1 MVFVSNYS
9 YLDEY
14 NQVKE
19 NFETETK
26 APSTIILLHNEKDYH
41 YEIIESILISIE
53 RIARQK
59 IQSPIF
65 YLDLE
70 GNDPSFKDYLSS
82 KYSNIKWDR
91 PSFYH
96 YYVEVSFYKEQF
108 AAYRNDPR
116 HFYIAHEISPE
127 LEVKN
132 NIYFITPLSKNYISC
147 HVLPFQEIK
156 KEFKTDIP
164 IYIVQGN
171 LDETRRDFSLLV
183 KLLSQSY
190 PFDFR
195 IKLVGRGDMPTS
207 LQKFSDKIIVKNNL
221 NFQEFHA
228 EFLNG
233 YCLFPLVSIDK
244 NPSYYINKLTSSV
257 NYIIGYQL
265 KCIIDYDLQNIYN
278 FDNAY
283 IYHTSSDIQK
293 TFLMSL
299 IDFYKK

>member
-1 MVFVSNYS
+1 MVFVSNYY

-19 NFETETK
+19 NFEIK
-26 APSTIILLHNEKDYH
+26 VPPTIILLHNEKDYH
-41 YEIIESILISIE
+41 YEIIESIMISIE
-53 RIARQK
+53 KITKQK
-59 IQSPIF
+59 IQTPIF

-70 GNDPSFKDYLSS
+70 GNDQSFKDYLSS
-82 KYSNIKWDR
+82 KYSNIKWDT
-91 PSFYH
+91 PCFYH
-96 YYVEVSFYKEQF
+96 FYVEVSFYRDQF
-108 AAYRNDPR
+108 AKYRNDAR

-127 LEVKN
+127 LEMQK

-147 HVLPFQEIK
+147 HVLPFQMK
-156 KEFKTDIP
+156 KKLKTDIP

-171 LDETRRDFSLLV
+171 LDETRRDFSLLAM
-183 KLLSQSY
+183 LLSQSY
-190 PFDFR
+190 AYDFR
-195 IKLVGRGDMPTS
+195 IKLVGRGNMPRC
-207 LQKFSDKIIVKNNL
+207 LEQFSDKIILKNNL

-233 YCLFPLVSIDK
+233 YCLFPLISIEN

-257 NYIIGYQL
+257 NYILGYQL
-265 KCIIDYDLQNIYN
+265 KCIVDFDLQNIYN

-283 IYHTSSDIQK
+283 IYYTASEMQNA
-293 TFLMSL
+293 FLMSL

>member
-1 MVFVSNYS
+1 MVFISNYY

-14 NQVKE
+14 NEMRE
-19 NFETETK
+19 NFEEHTNE
-26 APSTIILLHNEKDYH
+26 PSTIILLHNEKDYH
-41 YEIIESILISIE
+41 YEIIESIMIYIE
-53 RIARQK
+53 QIVGQR

-82 KYSNIKWDR
+82 KYDNLKWDK

-96 YYVEVSFYKEQF
+96 YYVELSFYKDQISK
-108 AAYRNDPR
+108 YRNDSM
-116 HFYIAHEISPE
+116 HFYIGHEISPE
-127 LEVKN
+127 LEIHS

-147 HVLPFQEIK
+147 HYLPFY
-156 KEFKTDIP
+156 KEKYNSNIP

-195 IKLVGRGDMPTS
+195 IKLIGRGDMPAS
-207 LQKFSDKIIVKNNL
+207 LQPFSDKIIVKNNL
-221 NFQEFHA
+221 NFQEFHT
-228 EFLNG
+228 EFLDG
-233 YCLFPLVSIDK
+233 YCLLPLVSK
-244 NPSYYINKLTSSV
+244 ENNPSYYKNKLTSSV
-257 NYIIGYQL
+257 NYILGYQL
-265 KCIIDYDLQNIYN
+265 KCIVDYDLQNIYH

-283 IYHTSSDIQK
+283 IYHSPADIQNV
-293 TFLMSL
+293 FLMSL
-299 IDFYKK
+299 INFYKK